1 MDDLG
6 SDVITEVEIQ
16 PEMQEVEIESLPVD
30 MHLSGDDDTLEISV
44 DDDVTLG
51 HEVMLES
58 HEEVVGYGDDPNM
71 SLVGED
77 GILLDHDDIDDD
89 DDDDDDHAG
98 PSHFHHVT
106 LPSHSRHHRFPH
118 GIKTLTR
125 NKPITNNNKR
135 FGNISGQG
143 HLTISPSSSNHHNRN
158 IKKWEPK
165 QVQIRTLEGEFSV
178 TMWASGADDG
188 KPTFLILELYLPY
201 LLYLLI

>member
-30 MHLSGDDDTLEISV
+30 MHLSGDDDNLEISV

-77 GILLDHDDIDDD
+77 GILLDDIDD

-98 PSHFHHVT
+98 ASHFHHVT
-106 LPSHSRHHRFPH
+106 LPSVSRHHRLHH
-118 GIKTLTR
+118 GIKAHSR
-125 NKPITNNNKR
+125 SKPCPSKKR
-135 FGNISGQG
+135 FGNRGLDMDPLSSAG
-143 HLTISPSSSNHHNRN
+143 HLTITPSSSHHNRN

-188 KPTFLILELYLPY
+188 KTSA
-201 LLYLLI
+201 

>member
-44 DDDVTLG
+44 EDD
-51 HEVMLES
+51 VMLET

-89 DDDDDDHAG
+89 DDDDDDGAG
-98 PSHFHHVT
+98 PSHFHHIT
-106 LPSHSRHHRFPH
+106 LPSRNSRLHH
-118 GIKTLTR
+118 GIKSHIR
-125 NKPITNNNKR
+125 NKPCPSKKR
-135 FGNISGQG
+135 FGNSMLHMDPLGSHPG
-143 HLTISPSSSNHHNRN
+143 HLTISPSSSHLHNRN

-188 KPTFLILELYLPY
+188 TFLSRPKYK
-201 LLYLLI
+201 